1 MPTETEI
8 KIPVG
13 DLAAVRLN
21 LEQGEATLV
30 HGPLRESNALFDT
43 NDGRLRTAGRALR
56 VRTVA
61 GRHLLTLKG
70 PVTYRGAVK
79 TRDELEVEFADR
91 RTVEEIL
98 QNLGYSVVVKYEK
111 DREEWGLGPAII
123 NLDHTPMGNF
133 VEIEGP
139 SDSLFSTAAAM
150 GLDPGAAV
158 RDSYLALWA
167 TYRRRHP
174 ALRLSPDMVFGE

>member
-1 MPTETEI
+1 VSTETEI
-8 KIPVG
+8 KIPVA
-13 DLAAVRLN
+13 DLAAVRRR
-21 LEQGEATLV
+21 LEQREATLV
-30 HGPLRESNALFDT
+30 HGPLRERNALFDT
-43 NDGRLRTAGRALR
+43 DDGRLRAAGQTLR
-56 VRTVA
+56 VRTVG

-91 RTVEEIL
+91 RIVEEIL
-98 QNLGYSVVVKYEK
+98 QHLGFSVVVEYEK
-111 DREEWGLGPAII
+111 DREEWHLDPAII
-123 NLDHTPMGNF
+123 SLDHTPMGDF

-139 SDSLFSTAAAM
+139 PDSLFSAAAAM

-158 RDSYLALWA
+158 RDSYLGLWA

-174 ALRLSPDMVFGE
+174 ALRLPSDMVFGE